1 MNKCVQVKV
10 ADHGAWMCLVTY
22 DTDFDTSRVF
32 VDLEVAVEATMEVF
46 VDKDEP
52 AFPIQKS
59 SLHQHHNVESDNESE
74 SVIDITEGEIKE
86 VTCVAR
92 RAFPRSEL
100 SWTINNQTSSVVN
113 ISKQVNLISD
123 LITPILHF
131 PWLNR
136 FS

>member
-46 VDKDEP
+46 VGKDEP

-59 SLHQHHNVESDNESE
+59 SLHQHHNVEYNNESE
-74 SVIDITEGEIKE
+74 SVIDITEGETKE

-113 ISKQVNLISD
+113 ISKQVNLI
-123 LITPILHF
+123 TG
-131 PWLNR
+131 
-136 FS
+136 